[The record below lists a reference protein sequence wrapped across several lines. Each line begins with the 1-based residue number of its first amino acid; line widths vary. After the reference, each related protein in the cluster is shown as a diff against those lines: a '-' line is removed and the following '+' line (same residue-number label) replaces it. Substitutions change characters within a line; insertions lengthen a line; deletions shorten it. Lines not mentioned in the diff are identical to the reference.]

1 LIVPFPWPRFWRR
14 VTVIFVIALVISLAV
29 SAAIGHGSLD
39 LFGILVAVVDSAV
52 LAVVLAFPLTQR
64 VYHGPRR

>member
-1 LIVPFPWPRFWRR
+1 MPFPWPRFWRR
-14 VTVIFVIALVISLAV
+14 VAVIFVIALVISFVA

-39 LFGILVAVVDSAV
+39 SFGILVSIVDSAV

>member
-1 LIVPFPWPRFWRR
+1 MPFPWPRFWRR
-14 VTVIFVIALVISLAV
+14 VAVIFVIALVISLVA

>member
-1 LIVPFPWPRFWRR
+1 MPFPWPRFWRR
-14 VTVIFVIALVISLAV
+14 VAVIFVIALVISLIASV
-29 SAAIGHGSLD
+29 AIGHGSLD
-39 LFGILVAVVDSAV
+39 SLGILVAVVDSAV